1 MFVCMHMFL
10 CMCICVCG
18 CEKMEYLSMNVRKH
32 YGDGGGGRWVVMCVH
47 LYPLEK
53 WGGCSQKM
61 YKKKKIC
68 SYCVNVSFPFL
79 NSSQAI

>member
-1 MFVCMHMFL
+1 MHMFL